1 MKPYK
6 IIGILLLATAWIS
19 VSEFVRNN
27 LILQTNWNQ
36 YYEQLGLLFPSS
48 TLNNIMWC
56 VWSFCLALAI
66 YIIQKRFNLLQTTLL
81 TWLVAFVM
89 MWITIGNLNVLPY
102 STLIFAIPLSLL
114 EIFIAAYIIR
124 TLDYSKKPKKKNKN
138 EETE

>member
-138 EETE
+138 KETE

>member
-81 TWLVAFVM
+81 TWLLAFVM

-124 TLDYSKKPKKKNKN
+124 TLDYSKKSKKRNRN
-138 EETE
+138 EETQ

>member
-124 TLDYSKKPKKKNKN
+124 TLDYSKKPKKKNKD

>member
-124 TLDYSKKPKKKNKN
+124 TLDYSKKSKKRNRN
-138 EETE
+138 EETQ

>member
-36 YYEQLGLLFPSS
+36 YYEQLGLLFPST

-81 TWLVAFVM
+81 TWLIAFVM

-124 TLDYSKKPKKKNKN
+124 TLDYSKKPKKNNKN

>member
-56 VWSFCLALAI
+56 MWSFCLALAI

-81 TWLVAFVM
+81 TWLLAFVM

-124 TLDYSKKPKKKNKN
+124 TLDYSKKSKKRNRN
-138 EETE
+138 EETQ

>member
-56 VWSFCLALAI
+56 MWSFCLALAI

-124 TLDYSKKPKKKNKN
+124 TLDYSKKSKKRNRN
-138 EETE
+138 EETQ

>member
-124 TLDYSKKPKKKNKN
+124 TLDYCKKPKKKNKN

>member
-36 YYEQLGLLFPSS
+36 YYEQLGLLFPST

-124 TLDYSKKPKKKNKN
+124 TLDYSKKPKKKNKD

>member
-56 VWSFCLALAI
+56 VWSFCLAFAI

-124 TLDYSKKPKKKNKN
+124 TLDYSKKSKKRNRN
-138 EETE
+138 EETQ